1 MSVPTSDL
9 QTALATL
16 RTRWGAAAPGYAGDV
31 VGALA
36 TVPLESDAPSQHA
49 PDRVFSTGFPDL
61 DAILGPGG
69 VPRGM
74 GVALRGD
81 VSSGRTTL
89 ALRLAAAAQA
99 EGAIVAWLD
108 LAAALDPVE
117 VVARVGARA

>member
-1 MSVPTSDL
+1 GRCERLFDTGRPMPAPDTDL
-9 QTALATL
+9 NTALATL
-16 RTRWGAAAPGYAGDV
+16 RSRWGAAAPGFAGDV

-36 TVPLESDAPSQHA
+36 TVPLEEGVPQPDS
-49 PDRVFSTGFPDL
+49 DRVLSTGFAEL

-81 VSSGRTTL
+81 LSSGRTTL

-99 EGAIVAWLD
+99 AGSIVAWL
-108 LAAALDPVE
+108 
-117 VVARVGARA
+117 